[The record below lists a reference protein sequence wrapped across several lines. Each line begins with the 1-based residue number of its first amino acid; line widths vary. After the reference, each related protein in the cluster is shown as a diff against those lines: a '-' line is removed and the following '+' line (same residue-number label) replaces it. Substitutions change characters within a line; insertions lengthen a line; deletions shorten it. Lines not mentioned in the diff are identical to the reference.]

1 MKNTG
6 IPSAEDTD
14 TYYIPLFSL
23 ERPLGKTEQMKEEI
37 SDGKG
42 NEGYADCGSASGK

>member
-1 MKNTG
+1 MNG
-6 IPSAEDTD
+6 NDRS
-14 TYYIPLFSL
+14 LFSL
-23 ERPLGKTEQMKEEI
+23 GSSLGKTEQMKEEI